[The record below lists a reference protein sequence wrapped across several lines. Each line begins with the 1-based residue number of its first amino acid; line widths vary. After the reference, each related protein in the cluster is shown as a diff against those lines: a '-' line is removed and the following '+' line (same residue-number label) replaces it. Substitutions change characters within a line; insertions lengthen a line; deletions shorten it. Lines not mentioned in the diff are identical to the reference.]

1 MQLFEFSNQWHQNCE
16 IFDYLA
22 KYFFEGTMELM
33 PIIKA
38 SLGIFTI
45 ISTTLFITAFLMY
58 KIKSRNRVKP
68 YERKP
73 KLFDS
78 SLILEIQDKTGEKI
92 EIESGK
98 HKFIVLNENKDYIT
112 AKNPQRLI
120 HQNNNVVLTSPRK
133 SLNEVFNI
141 YNFYSDNTLMPMHKL
156 RFNAIIAK

>member
-1 MQLFEFSNQWHQNCE
+1 
-16 IFDYLA
+16 
-22 KYFFEGTMELM
+22 MELM

-78 SLILEIQDKTGEKI
+78 SLILEIQDKTGEKS
-92 EIESGK
+92 ESGTGK
-98 HKFIVLNENKDYIT
+98 HKFMVLNENKDYIT
-112 AKNPQRLI
+112 DKNNMPWKNELYARSSERLI
-120 HQNNNVVLTSPRK
+120 RQINNVVLAPPRK

-141 YNFYSDNTLMPMHKL
+141 YNFYSNNTFTPMHKL
-156 RFNAIIAK
+156 KFNAIIAK

>member
-1 MQLFEFSNQWHQNCE
+1 
-16 IFDYLA
+16 
-22 KYFFEGTMELM
+22 MELM

-92 EIESGK
+92 ESESGK
-98 HKFIVLNENKDYIT
+98 HKFIVLNENRDYLT
-112 AKNPQRLI
+112 AKNDKLWKNELYAKNPQRSN
-120 HQNNNVVLTSPRK
+120 HQNNNVVITSPRK

-141 YNFYSDNTLMPMHKL
+141 YNFYSDNTFMPMHKL

>member
-1 MQLFEFSNQWHQNCE
+1 
-16 IFDYLA
+16 
-22 KYFFEGTMELM
+22 MELM

-45 ISTTLFITAFLMY
+45 ISTTLFITAFLTY

-92 EIESGK
+92 DNGSGK
-98 HKFIVLNENKDYIT
+98 HKFMVLNENKDYLT
-112 AKNPQRLI
+112 AKNDKLWQNELYAKIPQRLI
-120 HQNNNVVLTSPRK
+120 RPTNNVVPFSARK

-141 YNFYSDNTLMPMHKL
+141 YNFYSNNELMPMHKL
-156 RFNAIIAK
+156 KFNAIIAK